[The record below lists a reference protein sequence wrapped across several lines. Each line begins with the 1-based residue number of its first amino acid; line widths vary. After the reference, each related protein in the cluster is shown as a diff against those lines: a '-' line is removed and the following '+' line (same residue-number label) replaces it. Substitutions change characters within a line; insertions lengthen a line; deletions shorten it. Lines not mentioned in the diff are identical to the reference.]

1 MEERQTFPVENDGRG
16 FSCVVNDLD
25 VLPRKV
31 RADTGPERFGDGLFR
46 GESRGVRG
54 DRVCEGGA
62 VRLFRCGEQSVQ
74 EGLTVALDRGA
85 EAFDFNKVEA
95 DSKEFPHGASGRE
108 IHESDHFPDGFRE
121 AGEEAAGDDG
131 VSDIEVDEVGNTANE
146 RNVGVVDSVAGVD
159 L

>member
-1 MEERQTFPVENDGRG
+1 
-16 FSCVVNDLD
+16 
-25 VLPRKV
+25 
-31 RADTGPERFGDGLFR
+31 
-46 GESRGVRG
+46 
-54 DRVCEGGA
+54 
-62 VRLFRCGEQSVQ
+62 LFRCGEQSVQ
-74 EGLTVALDRGA
+74 EGLTVALDRAA

-146 RNVGVVDSVAGVD
+146 RNVGVVDPVAGVD